1 MAIDPKIIA
10 TPGKK
15 ISLKKY
21 PTGYTGKFKTKTE
34 AEKKLVK
41 DIKLMQKLQDMMYAH
56 DRYSLL
62 IIFQAMDAAGKD
74 GTIKHVM
81 SGVNPQGC
89 QIFNFKKPSD
99 EELDHDYLWRIYKCL
114 PERGRIGIF
123 NRSYYEEVLIAKVHP
138 EILLRQQLPGM
149 DSMKKINKAFWK
161 RRYDQLNNLEKH
173 LRDNGTIILKFFL
186 HVSNE
191 EQKQRFLSRIDDPNK
206 NWKFTINDIT
216 ERKFWNDYQ
225 KAFEECINHTST
237 KTAPWYIIPA
247 DNKWFMRT
255 MVGDIIVKTL
265 KSLPIRYPNVGQAK
279 LEELKKSKELLLNEK
294 KN

>member
-1 MAIDPKIIA
+1 MSIDPKLIA

-15 ISLKKY
+15 FSLKKF
-21 PTGYTGKFKTKTE
+21 PTGYTGGFKSKKE
-34 AEKKLVK
+34 AEKKLEKDVK
-41 DIKLMQKLQDMMYAH
+41 TMQKMQDMLYAH
-56 DRYSLL
+56 DKFSLL

-138 EILLRQQLPGM
+138 EVLVHQKLPGI
-149 DSMKKINKAFWK
+149 DNVKNIKKSFWK
-161 RRYDQLNNLEKH
+161 KRYDQINNLEQFLH
-173 LRDNGTIILKFFL
+173 DNGTIIIKFFL
-186 HVSNE
+186 NVSRD
-191 EQKQRFLSRIDDPNK
+191 EQKTRFLSRIDDPDK

-216 ERKFWNDYQ
+216 ERKFWNNYQ
-225 KAFEECINHTST
+225 KAFEECINATSS
-237 KTAPWYIIPA
+237 KVAPWYVIPA
-247 DNKWFMRT
+247 DNKWYMRT
-255 MVGDIIVKTL
+255 AVSDIIVRTL
-265 KSLPIRYPNVGQAK
+265 KSLPIRYPKVNQAK
-279 LEELKKSKELLLNEK
+279 LDELKKAKALLMNEK
-294 KN
+294 

>member
-15 ISLKKY
+15 ISLKNY
-21 PTGYTGKFKTKTE
+21 PTGYTGEFKSKKE
-34 AEKKLVK
+34 AERKLEK

-56 DRYSLL
+56 DRFSLL

-89 QIFNFKKPSD
+89 QIFNFKNPSA

-138 EILLRQQLPGM
+138 EILLRQQLPGI
-149 DSMKKINKAFWK
+149 DSIKKINKSFWK
-161 RRYDQLNNLEKH
+161 RRFDQINNLEQH
-173 LRDNGTIILKFFL
+173 LHDNGTVILKFFL
-186 HVSNE
+186 NVSNK
-191 EQKQRFLSRIDDPNK
+191 EQKARFLSRIEDPDK

-216 ERKFWNDYQ
+216 ERNFWDDYQ
-225 KAFEECINHTST
+225 KAFEDCMSHTST
-237 KTAPWYIIPA
+237 KIAPWYIIPA

-255 MVGDIIVKTL
+255 MVGDIIVRTL
-265 KSLPIRYPNVGQAK
+265 KSLPIKYPKVSQAK
-279 LEELKKSKELLLNEK
+279 LDELKKAKDLLIAEK
-294 KN
+294 